1 MEASNSAIF
10 RSLFRNQRSI
20 FVMSWISSTVTPDL
34 SASNTV
40 KIRWSSTRSSR
51 SRMGASSPWSGFRFR
66 ESWPISAPR
75 TAFISA
81 ISKLGAMAMTSPV
94 AFIWVPRRRL
104 ASANLSKGHLGIFTT
119 M

>member
-1 MEASNSAIF
+1 MDVSYSASF
-10 RSLFRNQRSI
+10 RSLQRNQRSI
-20 FVMSWISSTVTPDL
+20 LVMSWISSTVTPDF

-40 KIRWSSTRSSR
+40 KSRWSSTRRSR
-51 SRMGASSPWSGFRFR
+51 SRMGASSPWSGFRVR
-66 ESWPISAPR
+66 VSMPISAPR
-75 TAFISA
+75 TAFRSA

-94 AFIWVPRRRL
+94 AFIWVPRVRL

>member
-1 MEASNSAIF
+1 MGA
-10 RSLFRNQRSI
+10 
-20 FVMSWISSTVTPDL
+20 
-34 SASNTV
+34 
-40 KIRWSSTRSSR
+40 RSSG
-51 SRMGASSPWSGFRFR
+51 SFLRFR
-66 ESWPISAPR
+66 LSRPTSAPR

-94 AFIWVPRRRL
+94 AFIWVPSLRL